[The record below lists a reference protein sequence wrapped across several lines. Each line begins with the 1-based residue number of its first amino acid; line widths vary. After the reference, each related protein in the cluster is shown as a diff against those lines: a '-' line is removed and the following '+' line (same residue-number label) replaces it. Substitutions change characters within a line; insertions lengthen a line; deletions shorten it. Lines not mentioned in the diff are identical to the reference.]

1 MTTIQL
7 STGETLL
14 LREAELDDAAIMI
27 QHAKRVGDE
36 TNYLSFSGDEF
47 RKTVEEERVIIQQ
60 HRQAVNQ
67 IFLLAFIDAQL
78 VGMGNVMATHKAR
91 GRHFAEFGLSVIKEH
106 WGKGIGRH
114 MIHYFIDWARRGG
127 VIRKLNLQV
136 QANNER
142 AIQLYQRL
150 GFVEEGRLA
159 RGVYVDGQF
168 YDLVQMGL
176 LID

>member
-7 STGETLL
+7 KTGETLL
-14 LREAELDDAAIMI
+14 LREAELEDAATMI
-27 QHAKRVGDE
+27 RHAKQVGDE
-36 TNYLSFSGDEF
+36 TTYLSFSGDEF
-47 RKTVEEERVIIQQ
+47 KKTIKEEQAIIQQ
-60 HRQAVNQ
+60 HRQAINQ
-67 IFLLAFIDAQL
+67 IFLLALVDDQL
-78 VGMGNVMATHKAR
+78 VGMGNVLSTHKAR

-114 MIHYFIDWARRGG
+114 MINCFINWAREGG

-142 AIQLYQRL
+142 AIQLYQEL
-150 GFVEEGRLA
+150 GFVEEGRLV
-159 RGVYVDGQF
+159 RGTCVEGQF
-168 YDLVQMGL
+168 YDLVQMGI